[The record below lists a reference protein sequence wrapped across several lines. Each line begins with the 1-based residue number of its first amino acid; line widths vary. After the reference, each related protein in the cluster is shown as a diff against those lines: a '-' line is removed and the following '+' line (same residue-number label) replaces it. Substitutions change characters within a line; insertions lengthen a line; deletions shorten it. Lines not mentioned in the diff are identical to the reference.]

1 MEKMFVHIAK
11 RESFS
16 TELQTKYA
24 NSIVFIKDS
33 GEIFTHGKFYGLSLG
48 WQNRIITAENDI
60 KALRLAVQ
68 ALQEINAFTAISDGT
83 HTAEATSTAKTIN
96 FKASGKASVSVG
108 NDGVTISASGTTLAK
123 GTANGQTSVDGVSKS
138 IVYGLNTAAYHP
150 EDYFYTAEQGARV
163 AEAAQAAKEAAESK
177 VASVTATADSAIKVT
192 GTAKD
197 PTVGLKLDMSGNVSL
212 TQSADGLKASVAIPA
227 PTVIGVATGD
237 KVLGLSEK
245 KLSST
250 LNLKYDSTAKKIQL
264 LGIGD
269 AKIAE
274 IDATDFIKDG
284 MVNKVEFNPTSKI
297 LTITFNTD
305 SGKEAI
311 TVNLSSLV
319 DTYTAGNGINIAGN
333 VVSVKV
339 DPNSEKDFLSVGTAG
354 VKLSG
359 VQNEIDT
366 AKDEVIGHDNDTATS
381 NTVRGAKKYADSLA
395 KNYAT
400 AVQGG
405 KADTALQSITKGTD
419 DGSYVTITV
428 GAKSGN
434 TQSIATKVTV
444 QAISTASSNAKG
456 LAEASDVKTYVDAL
470 FDWEEL

>member
-11 RESFS
+11 RDSFNE
-16 TELQTKYA
+16 ELETKYA

-33 GEIFTHGKFYGLSLG
+33 GEIFTHGKFYGLSIG

-60 KALRLAVQ
+60 QALREATK

-83 HTAEATSTAKTIN
+83 HTAQATSTAKTIN

-123 GTANGQTSVDGVSKS
+123 GTKNGETSVDGISKT
-138 IVYGLNTAAYHP
+138 IVEGLNTAAYHP
-150 EDYFYTAEQGARV
+150 EDYFYTAEQGEAV
-163 AEAAQAAKEAAESK
+163 AGAAQAAKDLADQK
-177 VASVTATADSAIKVT
+177 VSSVTATAGSAIEVT

-197 PTVGLKLDMSGNVSL
+197 PTVGLKLDISGNVNLS
-212 TQSADGLKASVAIPA
+212 QSANGLKASVAIPT
-227 PTVIGVATGD
+227 PIGVATGD
-237 KVLGLSEK
+237 KVLKLSEN

-250 LNLKYDSTAKKIQL
+250 LNLKYDSTNKKIQL
-264 LGIGD
+264 LGIND

-284 MVNKVEFNPTSKI
+284 MVDNVEFDPKTKI
-297 LTITFNTD
+297 LTIIFNTV
-305 SGKEAI
+305 SGKQDI
-311 TVNLSSLV
+311 PVDLSSLV
-319 DTYTAGNGINIAGN
+319 DTYTAGNGIAIAGN
-333 VVSVKV
+333 VVSVKR
-339 DPNSEKDFLSVGTAG
+339 DTDSESFLTIGTAG

-359 VQNEIDT
+359 VQHEIDT
-366 AKDEVIGHDNDTATS
+366 AKDEVIGYEADTADS

-395 KNYAT
+395 TNYAT
-400 AVQGG
+400 AVQGK
-405 KADTALQSITKGTD
+405 KADSALQSITKGTD
-419 DGSYVTITV
+419 SSSYVTTMV
-428 GAKSGN
+428 GAKSN
-434 TQSIATKVTV
+434 NSQSIATKVTV
-444 QAISTASSNAKG
+444 QAISTASSKAKG

>member
-1 MEKMFVHIAK
+1 MFIHIAK

-16 TELQTKYA
+16 TELQTKYM

-33 GEIFTHGKFYGLSLG
+33 GEIFTHGKFYGLSIG
-48 WQNRIITAENDI
+48 WQNRIISAENEID
-60 KALRLAVQ
+60 ALQTAVQ
-68 ALQEINAFTAISDGT
+68 ALKEINPFTAISDGT
-83 HTAEATSTAKTIN
+83 HTAEATPTATTIK

-108 NDGVTISASGTTLAK
+108 NDGVTISASGTTLTE
-123 GTANGQTSVDGVSKS
+123 GTANGQTSVDGTSKS
-138 IVYGLNTAAYHP
+138 IVKGLNTAAYHP

-163 AEAAQAAKEAAESK
+163 AEAAQAAKDAAESK

-197 PTVGLKLDMSGNVSL
+197 PTVGLKLDMSGNVEL
-212 TQSADGLKASVAIPA
+212 TQSANGLKGSVVIPA
-227 PTVIGVATGD
+227 ATVIGVAEGD

-264 LGIGD
+264 LGINN
-269 AKIAE
+269 AVIAE

-284 MVNKVEFNPTSKI
+284 MVDNVQFDPTSKV
-297 LTITFNTD
+297 LTITFNTI

-311 TVNLSSLV
+311 PVNLSSLV
-319 DTYTAGNGINIAGN
+319 DTYTAGNGIAIAGN
-333 VVSVKV
+333 VISVKR
-339 DPNSEKDFLSVGTAG
+339 DTNSEGFLSVGTAG

-359 VQNEIDT
+359 VQAAINT
-366 AKDEVIGHDNDTATS
+366 AKNAVIGYDADTATS
-381 NTVRGAKKYADSLA
+381 KTIYGAKKYADSLA

-405 KADTALQSITKGTD
+405 KADSALQSITKGTD
-419 DGSYVTITV
+419 SSSYVTTMV
-428 GAKSGN
+428 GAKSNN

-444 QAISTASSNAKG
+444 QAISTASSTAKG

-470 FDWEEL
+470 FDWVEL

>member
-1 MEKMFVHIAK
+1 MEKMFIHIAK

-16 TELQTKYA
+16 TELQTKYM

-33 GEIFTHGKFYGLSLG
+33 GEIFTHGKFYGLSIG
-48 WQNRIITAENDI
+48 WQNRIISAEKEID
-60 KALRLAVQ
+60 ALQLAVQ
-68 ALQEINAFTAISDGT
+68 ALKEINPFTAISDGT
-83 HTAEATSTAKTIN
+83 HTAEATPTATTIN

-108 NDGVTISASGTTLAK
+108 NDGVTISASGTTLTE
-123 GTANGQTSVDGVSKS
+123 GTANGQTSVDGTSKS
-138 IVYGLNTAAYHP
+138 IVKGLNTAAYHP

-163 AEAAQAAKEAAESK
+163 AKAAQAAKDLANQK
-177 VASVTATADSAIKVT
+177 VASVTATAGSAIEVT

-197 PTVGLKLDMSGNVSL
+197 PTVGLKLDVSGNVKL
-212 TQSADGLKASVAIPA
+212 TQSANGLKGSVVIPA
-227 PTVIGVATGD
+227 ATVVGVAEGD

-250 LNLKYDSTAKKIQL
+250 LNLKYDSTAKKIRL
-264 LGIGD
+264 LGIND

-284 MVNKVEFNPTSKI
+284 MVDNVEFDPASKN
-297 LTITFNTD
+297 LTITFNTI
-305 SGKEAI
+305 SGKEDI

-319 DTYTAGNGINIAGN
+319 DTYTAGNGIAIAGN
-333 VVSVKV
+333 VISVKR
-339 DPNSEKDFLSVGTAG
+339 DPNSEGFLSVGTAG

-359 VQNEIDT
+359 VQAAINT
-366 AKDEVIGHDNDTATS
+366 AKNAVIGYDNDTATS
-381 NTVRGAKKYADSLA
+381 KTIYGAKKYADSLA

-419 DGSYVTITV
+419 GSYVTTTV
-428 GAKSGN
+428 GAKSDN
-434 TQSIATKVTV
+434 SQSISTEVTV
-444 QAISTASSNAKG
+444 QAISTASSTAKG

-470 FDWEEL
+470 FDWVEL

>member
-1 MEKMFVHIAK
+1 MEKMFIHIAK

-16 TELQTKYA
+16 TELQTKYR

-33 GEIFTHGKFYGLSLG
+33 GEIFTHGKFYGLSIG
-48 WQNRIITAENDI
+48 WQNRIINAEREID
-60 KALRLAVQ
+60 ALQLAVQ
-68 ALQEINAFTAISDGT
+68 ALQEINPFTTISDGT
-83 HTAEATSTAKTIN
+83 HTAQATPTAKTIN

-123 GTANGQTSVDGVSKS
+123 GTANGETSVDGTSKS
-138 IVYGLNTAAYHP
+138 IVKGLNTAAYHP
-150 EDYFYTAEQGARV
+150 ENYFYTAEQGATV
-163 AEAAQAAKEAAESK
+163 AAAAQAAKDLANQK
-177 VASVTATADSAIKVT
+177 VASVTATAGSAIEVT

-197 PTVGLKLDMSGNVSL
+197 PTVGLKLDVSGNVKL
-212 TQSADGLKASVAIPA
+212 TQSANGLKASVIMPA
-227 PTVIGVATGD
+227 SIGVATGD

-250 LNLKYDSTAKKIQL
+250 LNLKYDSTSKKIQL

-284 MVNKVEFNPTSKI
+284 MVDNVQFDPASKV
-297 LTITFNTD
+297 LTITFNTV

-311 TVNLSSLV
+311 PVDLSSLV
-319 DTYTAGNGINIAGN
+319 DTYTAGNGINITKN
-333 VVSVKV
+333 VVSVKR
-339 DPNSEKDFLSVGTAG
+339 DTTSEKFLSVGTAG

-359 VQNEIDT
+359 VQTAINT
-366 AKDEVIGHDNDTATS
+366 AKDAVIGHDNDTDTS

-395 KNYAT
+395 SNYAT
-400 AVQGG
+400 AAQGK
-405 KADTALQSITKGTD
+405 KADSALQSITKGTD
-419 DGSYVTITV
+419 GSYVTTTV

-434 TQSIATKVTV
+434 TQSISTKVTV
-444 QAISTASSNAKG
+444 QAISTASSTAKG

>member
-11 RESFS
+11 RNSFNE
-16 TELQTKYA
+16 ELQAKYM

-33 GEIFTHGKFYGLSLG
+33 GEIFTHGKFYGLSIG
-48 WQNRIITAENDI
+48 WQNRIISAEKNVD
-60 KALRLAVQ
+60 ALKLAVK
-68 ALQEINAFTAISDGT
+68 ALQEINAFTSISDGT
-83 HTAEATSTAKTIN
+83 HIAEATSTAKTIK

-123 GTANGQTSVDGVSKS
+123 GTADGETSVDGVSKA
-138 IVYGLNTAAYHP
+138 IVQGLNTAAYHT
-150 EDYFYTAEQGARV
+150 EDYFYTAEQGATT
-163 AEAAQAAKEAAESK
+163 AAAAQAAKEAAESK

-197 PTVGLKLDMSGNVSL
+197 PIVGLKLDMSGNVQFS
-212 TQSADGLKASVAIPA
+212 QSANGLKGSVVIPA
-227 PTVIGVATGD
+227 TPVTGVVTND
-237 KVLGLSEK
+237 KVLGLSGT

-264 LGIGD
+264 LGINN
-269 AKIAE
+269 ALIAE

-284 MVNKVEFNPTSKI
+284 MVNKVKFDPETKI

-305 SGKEAI
+305 SGKQDI
-311 TVNLSSLV
+311 TVDLSSLV
-319 DTYTAGNGINIAGN
+319 DIYTAGNGIAIDNN
-333 VVSVKV
+333 VVSVKR
-339 DPNSEKDFLSVGTAG
+339 DIDSESFLTIGTNG

-366 AKDEVIGHDNDTATS
+366 AKDAVIGHDTDTAAS

-395 KNYAT
+395 TNYAT
-400 AVQGG
+400 ATQGR

-419 DGSYVTITV
+419 GSSYVTTIV
-428 GAKSGN
+428 GAKSN
-434 TQSIATKVTV
+434 NSQSIATKVTV
-444 QAISTASSNAKG
+444 QAISTASSTAKG

>member
-11 RESFS
+11 RDSFS
-16 TELQTKYA
+16 EELKTKYM

-33 GEIFTHGKFYGLSLG
+33 GEIFTHGKFYGLSIG
-48 WQNRIITAENDI
+48 WQNRIIGAEREID
-60 KALRLAVQ
+60 ALQLAIQ

-83 HTAEATSTAKTIN
+83 HTAQATPTAKTIK

-123 GTANGQTSVDGVSKS
+123 GTANGETSVDGVSKS
-138 IVYGLNTAAYHP
+138 IVYGLDTAAYHP
-150 EDYFYTAEQGARV
+150 ENYFYTAEEGA
-163 AEAAQAAKEAAESK
+163 ATAAAAQAAKEAAESK
-177 VASVTATADSAIKVT
+177 VASVTATAGSAIEVT

-197 PTVGLKLDMSGNVSL
+197 PTVGLKLDVTGNVKL
-212 TQSADGLKASVAIPA
+212 TQSANGLKASVAIPA

-250 LNLKYDSTAKKIQL
+250 LNLKYDSTNKKIQL
-264 LGIGD
+264 LGINN
-269 AKIAE
+269 AVIAE

-284 MVNKVEFNPTSKI
+284 MVNNVEFDPETRI

-305 SGKEAI
+305 SGKQDI
-311 TVNLSSLV
+311 TVDLTSLV
-319 DTYTAGNGINIAGN
+319 DTYKAGNGIAIDNN
-333 VVSVKV
+333 VISVKR
-339 DPNSEKDFLSVGTAG
+339 DTNSERFLTIGTNG

-359 VQNEIDT
+359 VQDEINT
-366 AKDEVIGHDNDTATS
+366 AKDAVIGYDTDTAAS

-419 DGSYVTITV
+419 SSSYVTTMV
-428 GAKSGN
+428 GAKSN
-434 TQSIATKVTV
+434 NSQSIATKVTV
-444 QAISTASSNAKG
+444 QAISTASSAAKG

>member
-16 TELQTKYA
+16 DELKAKYV

-33 GEIFTHGKFYGLSLG
+33 GEIFTHGKFYGLSIG
-48 WQNRIITAENDI
+48 WQNRIIGAEKEID
-60 KALRLAVQ
+60 ALQLAVQ

-83 HTAEATSTAKTIN
+83 HTAQATPTAKTIN

-123 GTANGQTSVDGVSKS
+123 GTANGETSVDGTSKS

-150 EDYFYTAEQGARV
+150 EDYFYTAAEGATV
-163 AEAAQAAKEAAESK
+163 AKAAQAAKEAAESK
-177 VASVTATADSAIKVT
+177 VASVTATTGSAIEVT

-197 PTVGLKLDMSGNVSL
+197 PTVGLKLDVSGNVSL
-212 TQSADGLKASVAIPA
+212 SQSANGLKASVTIPK
-227 PTVIGVATGD
+227 PTVIGVAEGD
-237 KVLGLSEK
+237 KVLGLSGRE
-245 KLSST
+245 LSST

-264 LGIGD
+264 LGIND

-274 IDATDFIKDG
+274 IDAADFIKDG
-284 MVNKVEFNPTSKI
+284 MVDNVSFDPTSKI
-297 LTITFNTD
+297 LTITFNTI

-311 TVNLSSLV
+311 PVNLSSLV
-319 DTYTAGNGINIAGN
+319 DTYTAGNGITIAGN
-333 VVSVKV
+333 IVSVKR
-339 DPNSEKDFLSVGTAG
+339 DSNSDKFLTVGTAG

-359 VQNEIDT
+359 VQDEIDK
-366 AKDEVIGHDNDTATS
+366 AKEAVIGKDTDTAAS

-395 KNYAT
+395 SNYAT
-400 AVQGG
+400 KVQGG

-419 DGSYVTITV
+419 SSSYVTTV
-428 GAKSGN
+428 IGTKSN
-434 TQSIATKVTV
+434 NSQSVATKVTV
-444 QAISTASSNAKG
+444 QAISSASSTAKG

>member
-11 RESFS
+11 RSSFS
-16 TELQTKYA
+16 EELKTKYM

-33 GEIFTHGKFYGLSLG
+33 GEIFTHGNFYGLSTG
-48 WQNRIITAENDI
+48 WQNRIIGAENNI
-60 KALRLAVQ
+60 QALRAATE

-83 HTAEATSTAKTIN
+83 HTAQATPTAKTIK

-123 GTANGQTSVDGVSKS
+123 GTANGETSVDGTSKS
-138 IVYGLNTAAYHP
+138 IVKGLDTAAYHP
-150 EDYFYTAEQGARV
+150 EDYFYTAEQGATV
-163 AEAAQAAKEAAESK
+163 AEAAQAAKNLANQK
-177 VASVTATADSAIKVT
+177 VASVTATAGSAIEVT
-192 GTAKD
+192 GTAQD
-197 PTVGLKLDMSGNVSL
+197 PTVGLKLDISGNVELS
-212 TQSADGLKASVAIPA
+212 QSANGLKASVAMPV
-227 PTVIGVATGD
+227 PTVTGVATGD
-237 KVLGLSEK
+237 KVLGLSRT

-250 LNLKYDSTAKKIQL
+250 LNLKYDSAAKKIKL

-269 AKIAE
+269 AVIAE
-274 IDATDFIKDG
+274 IDATNFIKDG
-284 MVNKVEFNPTSKI
+284 MVNKVEFDPTSKD

-305 SGKEAI
+305 SGKQAI

-319 DTYTAGNGINIAGN
+319 DTYTAGNGIDITKN
-333 VVSVKV
+333 VVSVKR
-339 DPNSEKDFLSVGTAG
+339 DTDSEKFLSVGTNG

-366 AKDEVIGHDNDTATS
+366 AKKAVIGYDADTATS

-419 DGSYVTITV
+419 SSSYVTTMV
-428 GAKSGN
+428 GAKSN
-434 TQSIATKVTV
+434 NSQSIATKVTV
-444 QAISTASSNAKG
+444 QAISTASSTAKG

>member
-1 MEKMFVHIAK
+1 MEKMFVHIA
-11 RESFS
+11 RRSSFS
-16 TELQTKYA
+16 EELQTKYM

-33 GEIFTHGKFYGLSLG
+33 GEIFTHGNFYGLSTG
-48 WQNRIITAENDI
+48 WQNRIIAAENEID
-60 KALRLAVQ
+60 
-68 ALQEINAFTAISDGT
+68 ALQIAVSALQAINAFTSISDGT
-83 HTAEATSTAKTIN
+83 HTAQATSTAKTIN

-108 NDGVTISASGTTLAK
+108 NDGVTISASGTTLTK
-123 GTANGQTSVDGVSKS
+123 GTANGETSVDGTSKS
-138 IVYGLNTAAYHP
+138 IVKGLDTAAYHP
-150 EDYFYTAEQGARV
+150 ENYFYTAEQGATV
-163 AEAAQAAKEAAESK
+163 AAAAQAAKDLANQK
-177 VASVTATADSAIKVT
+177 VASVTATAGSAIEVT
-192 GTAKD
+192 GTAQD
-197 PTVGLKLDMSGNVSL
+197 PTVGLKLDISGNVKL
-212 TQSADGLKASVAIPA
+212 TQSANGLKGSVVIPS

-284 MVNKVEFNPTSKI
+284 MVDNVQFDPTSKV
-297 LTITFNTD
+297 LTITFNTI

-311 TVNLSSLV
+311 PVDLSSLV
-319 DTYTAGNGINIAGN
+319 DTYTAGNGIDITKN
-333 VVSVKV
+333 VVSVKR
-339 DPNSEKDFLSVGTAG
+339 DTNSEKFLSVGTNG

-359 VQNEIDT
+359 VQDEIDK
-366 AKDEVIGHDNDTATS
+366 AKDAVIGYDNDTATS

-395 KNYAT
+395 SNYAT
-400 AVQGG
+400 AAQGR
-405 KADTALQSITKGTD
+405 KADSALQSITKGTD
-419 DGSYVTITV
+419 SSSYVTTMV

-444 QAISTASSNAKG
+444 QAISTASSTAKG

>member
-11 RESFS
+11 KSSFS
-16 TELQTKYA
+16 DALKLKYA
-24 NSIVFIKDS
+24 KSIVFVNDT
-33 GEIFTHGKFYGLSLG
+33 GEIFTHGKFYSISLE
-48 WQNRIITAENDI
+48 WQEKITNAKNQLD
-60 KALRLAVQ
+60 
-68 ALQEINAFTAISDGT
+68 ALQKAVGALQAINAFTAISDGT
-83 HTAEATSTAKTIN
+83 HTAEATPTAKTIN
-96 FKASGKASVSVG
+96 FKATGKASVSVG

-123 GTANGQTSVDGVSKS
+123 GTANGETSVDGVSTS
-138 IVYGLNTAAYHP
+138 IVYGLKTAAYHQA
-150 EDYFYTAEQGARV
+150 EDFYSATDGANA
-163 AEAAQAAKEAAESK
+163 AEAAQAAKELANQK
-177 VASVTATADSAIKVT
+177 VASVTAATDSAIKVT
-192 GTAKD
+192 GTATA
-197 PTVGLKLDMSGNVSL
+197 PIVGLKLDGTSGNVKL
-212 TQSADGLKASVAIPA
+212 TQSANGLKASV
-227 PTVIGVATGD
+227 TVPVVNVTGVAEGD

-284 MVNKVEFNPTSKI
+284 MVDNVEFDPASKV
-297 LTITFNTD
+297 LTITFNTI

-311 TVNLSSLV
+311 PVNLSSLV
-319 DTYTAGNGINIAGN
+319 DTYTAGNGINITGN
-333 VVSVKV
+333 VVSVKR
-339 DPNSEKDFLSVGTAG
+339 DTTSEKFLSVGTAG

-359 VQNEIDT
+359 VQDEIDN
-366 AKDEVIGHDNDTATS
+366 AKDAVIGKDTDTATS

-395 KNYAT
+395 SNYAT
-400 AVQGG
+400 ATQGG

-419 DGSYVTITV
+419 GSYVTTTV
-428 GAKSGN
+428 GAKSDN

-444 QAISTASSNAKG
+444 QAISSASSTAKG

>member
-11 RESFS
+11 RNSFNE
-16 TELQTKYA
+16 ELQAKYA

-33 GEIFTHGKFYGLSLG
+33 GEIFTHGQFYGLSIG
-48 WQNRIITAENDI
+48 WQTRIINAENGI
-60 KALRLAVQ
+60 AALREAVA

-83 HTAEATSTAKTIN
+83 HTAQATSTAKTIK

-123 GTANGQTSVDGVSKS
+123 GTANGETSVDGTSKA
-138 IVYGLNTAAYHP
+138 IVQGLDTAAYHP
-150 EDYFYTAEQGARV
+150 EGYFYTAEEGA
-163 AEAAQAAKEAAESK
+163 AAAAAAQAAKEAAESK
-177 VASVTATADSAIKVT
+177 VASVTATAGSAIEVT

-197 PTVGLKLDMSGNVSL
+197 PTVGLKLDVTGNVEL
-212 TQSADGLKASVAIPA
+212 TQSASGLKASVAIPA

-250 LNLKYDSTAKKIQL
+250 LNLKYDSTNKKIQL
-264 LGIGD
+264 LGIND

-284 MVNKVEFNPTSKI
+284 MVNKVEFDPETRI

-305 SGKEAI
+305 SGKQAI

-319 DTYTAGNGINIAGN
+319 DTYTAGKGIAIDNN
-333 VVSVKV
+333 VVSVKR
-339 DPNSEKDFLSVGTAG
+339 DTNSEGFLTISTAG

-359 VQNEIDT
+359 VQDAIDT
-366 AKDEVIGHDNDTATS
+366 AKDAVIGNDSDTAAS
-381 NTVRGAKKYADSLA
+381 NTVYGAKKYADSLA

-400 AVQGG
+400 AAQG
-405 KADTALQSITKGTD
+405 KRADSALQSITKGTD
-419 DGSYVTITV
+419 SSSYVTTMV
-428 GAKSGN
+428 GAKSN
-434 TQSIATKVTV
+434 NSQSIATKVTV
-444 QAISTASSNAKG
+444 QAISTASSTAKG

>member
-16 TELQTKYA
+16 TELQTKYE

-33 GEIFTHGKFYGLSLG
+33 GEIFTHGKFYGLSIG
-48 WQNRIITAENDI
+48 WQNRIISAENDI

-68 ALQEINAFTAISDGT
+68 ALQEINPFTSISDGT
-83 HTAEATSTAKTIN
+83 HTAQATSTAKTIN

-108 NDGVTISASGTTLAK
+108 NDGVTISASGTTLTK
-123 GTANGQTSVDGVSKS
+123 GTANGETSVDGTSKS
-138 IVYGLNTAAYHP
+138 IVKGLDTAAYHP
-150 EDYFYTAEQGARV
+150 AEDFYSATDGAAA
-163 AEAAQAAKEAAESK
+163 AEAAEAAKTLANQK
-177 VASVTATADSAIKVT
+177 VASVAATAGSAIEVT
-192 GTAKD
+192 GTATA
-197 PTVGLKLDMSGNVSL
+197 PTVGLKLDISGNVKLS
-212 TQSADGLKASVAIPA
+212 QSANGLKASVIMPA
-227 PTVIGVATGD
+227 PDVIGVATGD

-250 LNLKYDSTAKKIQL
+250 LNLKYDSTAKKIRL

-284 MVNKVEFNPTSKI
+284 MVDNVQFDTTSKI
-297 LTITFNTD
+297 LTITFNTV

-311 TVNLSSLV
+311 PVDLSSLV
-319 DTYTAGNGINIAGN
+319 DTYTAGNGIAIDKNI
-333 VVSVKV
+333 VSVKR
-339 DPNSEKDFLSVGTAG
+339 DTSSEKFLSVGTNG

-359 VQNEIDT
+359 VQDEIDK
-366 AKDEVIGHDNDTATS
+366 AKNAVIGYDADTATS
-381 NTVRGAKKYADSLA
+381 NTVHGAKKYADSLA

-400 AVQGG
+400 ATQGG

-419 DGSYVTITV
+419 GSYVTTTV

-434 TQSIATKVTV
+434 SQSIATKVTV
-444 QAISTASSNAKG
+444 QAISTASSTAKG